1 MRPDDLAALHKLARL
16 RSDREMRKFRAFRD
30 HVLACEARIAEL
42 KAHLTAAYAT
52 EDGFS
57 LANTR
62 QSHALTRH
70 IATELRQHE
79 NEMMELRPR
88 FEAARQQVM
97 QEFGRAEVLE
107 GLHKQA
113 VQALREER
121 ASKAE
126 QLAKGAG
133 Y

>member
-16 RSDREMRKFRAFRD
+16 RSDREMRKFKAFRD
-30 HVLACEARIAEL
+30 HVLACEARIEEL
-42 KAHLTAAYAT
+42 KTRLSAAYAT
-52 EDGFS
+52 EGGFS
-57 LANTR
+57 LASAR
-62 QSHALTRH
+62 QSHELTRH
-70 IATELRQHE
+70 IATELRQYE

-97 QEFGRAEVLE
+97 QEFGRAEVLD

-113 VQALREER
+113 VQTLREER

-126 QLAKGAG
+126 QLAKV
-133 Y
+133 